1 MINRLTKEYIAVE
14 GVDKAIELAKIIAK
28 NHYKVCFYE
37 DDCDIWLVSWC
48 IPEHDFCELTED
60 EQIMI
65 DDSNKA
71 YEEAYYRDQR

>member
-1 MINRLTKEYIAVE
+1 MVNRLTREYIAVE
-14 GVDKAIELAKIIAK
+14 GIDKAIELAKVIAK
-28 NHYKVCFYE
+28 NHYKVCLYE
-37 DDCDIWLVSWC
+37 DDCNIWLVSWC

-71 YEEAYYRDQR
+71 YEEAYYREQR